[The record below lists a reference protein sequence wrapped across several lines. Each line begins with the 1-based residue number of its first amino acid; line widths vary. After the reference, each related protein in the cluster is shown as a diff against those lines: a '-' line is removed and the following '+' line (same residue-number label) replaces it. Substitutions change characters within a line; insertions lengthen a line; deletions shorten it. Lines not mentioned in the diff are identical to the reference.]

1 MKHERVMVD
10 MRKVGKVLRLG
21 RILKDD
27 GKTLIVAMDHGMGGI
42 TEGIEDIVNV
52 VRKMVEGGADAVM
65 VNLGAVKRIAENFSG
80 KISIVLTIPFDPKY
94 VELAAKLGVDAV
106 KTTYFG
112 PVPLTEEKYLQFSAI
127 GRACEELG
135 IPWMAEVVPVDAQ
148 GKTIYD
154 VKVIKKAAR
163 IGSELGGDLVK
174 TAYAGTVEEYK
185 DVVKSCLAPI
195 VIMGGPK
202 MENDKDV
209 LQMVKNSID
218 AGAIGGAIGR
228 NIWQHKNPAK
238 MAKAISKIIHENI
251 TVEEAIKILK

>member
-1 MKHERVMVD
+1 MK
-10 MRKVGKVLRLG
+10 KIGKNLRLN
-21 RILKDD
+21 RILKSD
-27 GKTLIVAMDHGMGGI
+27 GRTLVVAMDHGMGGT
-42 TEGIEDIVNV
+42 TEGIEDIVDV

-65 VNLGAVKRIAENFSG
+65 VNFGAVKRIVENFGG
-80 KISIVLTIPFDPKY
+80 KIGIVLTIPFDPKY
-94 VELAAKLGVDAV
+94 VEFAAKLGVDAV

-112 PVPLTEEKYLQFSAI
+112 PVPLNEEKYNQFSSI
-127 GRACEELG
+127 GRACEEWC

-163 IGSELGGDLVK
+163 IGSEVGGDIVK

-195 VIMGGPK
+195 VVMGGPK
-202 MENDKDV
+202 MESEKDV
-209 LQMVKNSID
+209 LQMVKNSVD
-218 AGAIGGAIGR
+218 SGAVGGAIGR
-228 NIWQHKNPAK
+228 NIWQHKDPTK

-251 TVEEAIKILK
+251 TVEEALKILE